1 MAEIRYLK
9 AINEALSDAMSAD
22 PTVILMGE
30 DVGEAGGPFGASR
43 GLRDKFG
50 PARVLDTPIS
60 EAALAGAAVGAA
72 LSGLKPVLEIM
83 FMDFTTLV
91 MDAMVNQAAKA
102 RFMFGGQGS
111 VPMVL
116 RTPHGGG
123 LGAGPQHSQ
132 CLEAWFAHVPGLKV
146 VCPSDPA
153 SAYGLL
159 RAAIEDPDPVV
170 FIEHKALYAMKAEV
184 PEALPVLPLGK
195 AATLREG
202 RDVTLVAYGA
212 AVHTCLSAAKTLA
225 AEGIEAEVIDLRSLL
240 PLAEKYDQYLGY
252 EIHAPSGPNNPQVLQ
267 MREMYEELQSERL
280 GFTAD
285 FSSTMHSL
293 SPTLLRTMSQMGMPE
308 QYFSVMDE
316 IWHEPTPMHVR
327 NQKFEDFLT
336 SENFDFARLGP
347 FTRLAF
353 NMHGLVPPE
362 EWLDIMPQIFH
373 VHAKFYDID
382 ENGDE
387 PAMDIRRIVKQFVV
401 GGYQGYLSSEWEGH
415 AFSDLGESDP
425 IDLVKKQH
433 TLMRS
438 AIEETV
444 ANA

>member
-9 AINEALSDAMSAD
+9 AINEALADAMCAD

-184 PEALPVLPLGK
+184 PDTLPVLPLGR

-225 AEGIEAEVIDLRSLL
+225 EEGIEAEVIDLRSIQ
-240 PLAEKYDQYLGY
+240 PWDEAAVLA
-252 EIHAPSGPNNPQVLQ
+252 
-267 MREMYEELQSERL
+267 
-280 GFTAD
+280 
-285 FSSTMHSL
+285 SL
-293 SPTLLRTMSQMGMPE
+293 SKTHRLVVVHEAVEAFGVGAEIVARMADVGFDELDAPIVRVAAPFMPVPFSKGLEAAYIPSPERIIAAVRRTL
-308 QYFSVMDE
+308 
-316 IWHEPTPMHVR
+316 
-327 NQKFEDFLT
+327 
-336 SENFDFARLGP
+336 A
-347 FTRLAF
+347 
-353 NMHGLVPPE
+353 
-362 EWLDIMPQIFH
+362 
-373 VHAKFYDID
+373 
-382 ENGDE
+382 
-387 PAMDIRRIVKQFVV
+387 
-401 GGYQGYLSSEWEGH
+401 
-415 AFSDLGESDP
+415 
-425 IDLVKKQH
+425 
-433 TLMRS
+433 
-438 AIEETV
+438 
-444 ANA
+444 